1 MNDKTKSYFMFFSL
15 RVDRFA
21 RGEEDQEKRERSERI
36 FHEIRCIILRPRSG
50 FGEYIPP

>member
-36 FHEIRCIILRPRSG
+36 FHESRCIILRPRSG